1 VEGLIVIKRLIA
13 LAALTLVG
21 CTSPVERVTKIWTE
35 GGHASTEFTDVG
47 EKIRGGKCAAGS
59 VAGMAATICE
69 FGSAEEAGK
78 AQEEGWTL
86 LGGAVGSSVAA
97 GKVLLV
103 IADAKKEDPSGRRL
117 NELINSFR
125 KNMR

>member
-1 VEGLIVIKRLIA
+1 MTKRLIA

-21 CTSPVERVTKIWTE
+21 CTSQVERVTKIWSE
-35 GGHASTEFTDVG
+35 GGQSSTEFTDVG
-47 EKIRGGKCAAGS
+47 EKIKGGKCSAGT
-59 VAGMAATICE
+59 VAGMSATICE
-69 FGSAEEAGK
+69 FGSSDEAAK
-78 AQEEGWTL
+78 AQEEGWAL

-117 NELINSFR
+117 NELISSFR